1 MSVRGLIAGLFMLL
15 GAGGWASHYLGG
27 ELTYQCL
34 GPGPANTNTTRYRL
48 RFTLYRDCKGIPA
61 PNSVTVLYRST
72 QCGVNSSITLSPIPG
87 TGTDIT
93 PLIACAGYVSSCP
106 SGGANYGIQRWIYE
120 ATVSLPAGCGTD
132 WVFYNTDC
140 CRSADI
146 DNITNPGGTGS
157 AFYARLDN
165 TVTPCNSSPQFT
177 NLPQMFA
184 CVNNPTLLNLGIID
198 QDGDSLV
205 IDLTTC
211 RDDGAGAPNISVT
224 YAAPYGGNNP
234 FPTLSG
240 ILIQPNG
247 TFSYI
252 PSTPIRSVF
261 CYRVREFRNGV
272 QIGETFQ
279 DIYLIIQNC
288 PPSPRPQATG
298 TTTIQLNPT
307 NYDENN
313 PNTFTF
319 QAPACP
325 LGGGQQFCLNLQY
338 TDNVNPSPANQLQ
351 VTLVQTPPGATATV
365 TGNNT
370 NNAQVQI
377 CWTPTIADVGNYIII
392 VSVSNNTCP
401 IRGRWDYTYV
411 LRVRPGVQKDNQ
423 IAVIRGPRDTVV
435 TRDTLVC
442 RGSRLR
448 LYLTARDSVPPSDIS
463 SVIWTATGG
472 ATPPP
477 SFPPN
482 PLSQALSPTITVTQT
497 AEYIAT
503 ITYRGGCI
511 DRDTIRIRMQTP
523 DTLQISP
530 DPASVC
536 LGDTLNLTATS
547 ALNLPISW
555 YSGAPLTGT
564 LIAVGTSLSYVAAP
578 PAGQT
583 TLYAVTTD
591 SLGCNYIDTILID
604 VQQGPAFTATSTP
617 AACRGQNNGSITVT
631 PDVPGNYNYTLYN
644 AAGGV
649 IAGPIQTGQFSNLG
663 PGTYVVALQGP
674 LPALCTSYDTIYVGQ
689 GDSVNVEILGDS
701 IRYGCPPYQV
711 SFQVVG
717 STTLNAAI
725 TYLWNFGNGN
735 TQTTTSNTISQTYTA
750 PGIYVVVVQAS
761 TAQGCF
767 ATDTVLV
774 NTLNPLGLTAQPA
787 PVCKGAPT
795 GTVTVTLAGNPQPPV
810 SYSAYPIVAGSGP
823 VFAPQSSP
831 TFTGIPVG
839 VPYEFI
845 AQDSFGCQGRDTVVL
860 QVTDS
865 IEVLSLNHGVIPDCY
880 PVAVSLTALVQGT
893 GDFTYY
899 WDFGN
904 GGRDTTQTPNTVALY
919 GVQGNYTVT
928 LIVVNSAGCRDTA
941 LLPLFIPATGE
952 RIDAQITS
960 AGPILEG
967 CAPLTVN
974 FEGTGTSSIGNPLT
988 FRWDFRDGN
997 TAAGTQAA
1005 HTFTQPGYYNVIFYA
1020 QSSPQCYDTAQVL
1033 VWVDGQPQAQI
1044 IAPPLPTRI
1053 GYYVASPITF
1063 TAASGPYNVRFSWQ
1077 ADSQA
1082 TGTGSTYTISYLQ
1095 KGTYCVYLT
1104 VESELGCV
1112 DTAVYCFDVSG
1123 YVLLIP
1129 NAFTPNGDG
1138 MNDLFKII
1146 GYGMEYLELTIYD
1159 RWGQQIYA
1167 ARGTEQVQWD
1177 GTKGGT
1183 PVPEGAY
1190 VYLVRYKLVDKE
1202 GVEYRSGTVTLLR

>member
-1 MSVRGLIAGLFMLL
+1 M
-15 GAGGWASHYLGG
+15 
-27 ELTYQCL
+27 
-34 GPGPANTNTTRYRL
+34 
-48 RFTLYRDCKGIPA
+48 
-61 PNSVTVLYRST
+61 
-72 QCGVNSSITLSPIPG
+72 
-87 TGTDIT
+87 
-93 PLIACAGYVSSCP
+93 
-106 SGGANYGIQRWIYE
+106 
-120 ATVSLPAGCGTD
+120 
-132 WVFYNTDC
+132 FYTTDC

-146 DNITNPGGTGS
+146 DNLVNPGGTGS

-177 NLPQMFA
+177 NLPQMFG
-184 CVNNPTLLNLGIID
+184 CVNIPTLLNLGLTD
-198 QDGDSLV
+198 PDGDSLA
-205 IDLTTC
+205 IELTNC
-211 RDDGAGAPNISVT
+211 RDDGLSAPNSPVT
-224 YAAPYGGNNP
+224 YAAPYSGTNP

-240 ILIQPNG
+240 ILIQSNG
-247 TFSYI
+247 IFSYI
-252 PSTPIRSVF
+252 PSTPIRAVF
-261 CYRVREFRNGV
+261 CYRVLEFRNGV

-279 DIYLIIQNC
+279 DVYLIIQNC
-288 PPSPRPQATG
+288 PPSPPPQATAN
-298 TTTIQLNPT
+298 TTVQPNPV
-307 NYDENN
+307 NYDESN

-319 QAPACP
+319 QAPVCP
-325 LGGGQQFCLNLQY
+325 LGGGQQFCINLRY
-338 TDNVNPSPANQLQ
+338 TDNVNPSPANQLR
-351 VTLVQTPPGATATV
+351 VTVVQIPPGATATV

-370 NNAQVQI
+370 NNVQVQI
-377 CWTPTIADVGNYIII
+377 CWTPTNANIGNHTVI

-401 IRGRWDYTYV
+401 IRGRWDYTYI

-423 IAVIRGPRDTVV
+423 IAVIRAPGDTVL

-482 PLSQALSPTITVTQT
+482 PLSQALSPTITVTQS
-497 AEYIAT
+497 AIAT

-511 DRDTIRIRMQTP
+511 DRDTIWIRMQTP
-523 DTLQISP
+523 DTLRVSP

-547 ALNLPISW
+547 ALNLPITW

-564 LIAVGTSLSYVAAP
+564 LLGTGSSFAYIPTP

-583 TLYAVTTD
+583 SLYVVTTD
-591 SLGCNYIDTILID
+591 SLGCTYIDTVSID
-604 VQQGPAFTATSTP
+604 VLEGPNFSAIPTP
-617 AACRGQNNGSITVT
+617 AACRGQSNGSIAVT
-631 PDVPGNYNYTLYN
+631 PNNAGTYNYTLYN
-644 AAGGV
+644 ATGGV
-649 IAGPIQTGQFSNLG
+649 VAGPTQTGQFANLA
-663 PGTYVVALQGP
+663 PGSYIVAVQGP
-674 LPALCTSYDTIYVGQ
+674 LPVLCTSYDTVYVGQ
-689 GDSVNVEILGDS
+689 GDSVSVEILGDS
-701 IRYGCPPYQV
+701 VRYGCPPYQA

-717 STTLNAAI
+717 STTLNAPL
-725 TYLWNFGNGN
+725 TYVWNFGNGN
-735 TQTTTSNTISQTYTA
+735 TQTTTSNTITQTYTA
-750 PGIYVVVVQAS
+750 PGIYVVVVQAL

-767 ATDTVLV
+767 ATDTVIV
-774 NTLNPLGLTAQPA
+774 NTLNPLGLTAQPG
-787 PVCKGAPT
+787 PVCKGASI
-795 GTVTVTLAGNPQPPV
+795 GSVTVTLSGNPQPPV
-810 SYSAYPIVAGSGP
+810 SYSAYPIVPGSGP
-823 VFAPQSSP
+823 VFGPQSSP
-831 TFTGIPVG
+831 TFTGVPVG
-839 VPYEFI
+839 IQYEFI
-845 AQDSFGCQGRDTVVL
+845 GQDSLGCQGRDTITL

-865 IEVLSLNHGVIPDCY
+865 VEVLSLNHGNIPTCY
-880 PVAVSLTALVQGT
+880 PVAVSLTAQAQGT
-893 GDFTYY
+893 GSFTYY

-904 GGRDTTQTPNTVALY
+904 GGRDTTQAPTTTALY
-919 GVQGNYTVT
+919 SAGGNYIVT
-928 LIVVNSAGCRDTA
+928 LIVQNSAGCRDTA
-941 LLPLFIPATGE
+941 ILPLFVPATGE
-952 RIDAQITS
+952 RIDAQIVS
-960 AGPILEG
+960 AGPVLAG
-967 CAPLTVN
+967 CAPLTVD

-988 FRWDFRDGN
+988 FTWDFRDGN
-997 TAAGTQAA
+997 TATGTQAT

-1044 IAPPLPTRI
+1044 IAPPQPSSI

-1063 TAASGPYNVRFSWQ
+1063 TAATGPYNVRFYWS

-1082 TGTGSTYTISYLQ
+1082 ADTGLTYTISYLQ
-1095 KGTYCVYLT
+1095 KGSYCVYLR

-1112 DTAVYCFDVSG
+1112 DTAVYCFEVSG

-1138 MNDLFKII
+1138 VNDVFRII
-1146 GYGMEYLELTIYD
+1146 GYGMEYLELTIFD

-1167 ARGTEQVQWD
+1167 TRGTEQVQWD

-1183 PVPEGAY
+1183 AVPEGAY